1 VSTNHS
7 AGVKAAMDGLAKIW
21 ARPAQPLI
29 AAPGRPQFARRY
41 QRSPQETGIYM
52 GQLVAMQRLY
62 KATGHVGRR
71 LVGSEIQQYVDE
83 VLAMPWPRWRSGP
96 AWGAVVKLVP
106 GLNGSNGAAEYRSG
120 VLFLPPEVDEPFVL
134 HELAHH
140 LGAPTDHGPAF
151 VAAYLDLL
159 ENVMNAGT
167 AFIFKA
173 AFEAEG
179 IST

>member
-1 VSTNHS
+1 
-7 AGVKAAMDGLAKIW
+7 MDGLAKMF
-21 ARPAQPLI
+21 ARPGPPL
-29 AAPGRPQFARRY
+29 AVAPGRSQFARRY

-52 GQLVAMQRLY
+52 GQLVAMQHLY
-62 KATGHVGRR
+62 DTTGHVGRR
-71 LVGSEIQQYVDE
+71 LVGSEIQRYVDE

-96 AWGAVVKLVP
+96 TWGAVVRLVP
-106 GLNGSNGAAEYRSG
+106 GLNAKTGSAEYRSG
-120 VLFLPPEVDEPFVL
+120 VLFLPPEVDEPFIL

-140 LGAPTDHGPAF
+140 LGAPTDHGPSF

-159 ENVMNAGT
+159 ENVMNRET
-167 AFIFKA
+167 TLIFKA

>member
-1 VSTNHS
+1 
-7 AGVKAAMDGLAKIW
+7 MDGLAKMFT
-21 ARPAQPLI
+21 RPGPPL
-29 AAPGRPQFARRY
+29 AVAPGRPQFATRY
-41 QRSPQETGIYM
+41 QRNDRETGVYM
-52 GQLVAMQRLY
+52 GQLVAMQRLH

-71 LVGSEIQQYVDE
+71 LVGPEIQQYVDE

-96 AWGAVVKLVP
+96 TWGAGVRLVP
-106 GLNGSNGAAEYRSG
+106 GLNAKTGSAEYRSG

-140 LGAPTDHGPAF
+140 LGAPSDHGPAF

-159 ENVMNAGT
+159 ENVMNRET
-167 AFIFKA
+167 AQLFQASFA
-173 AFEAEG
+173 AEG

>member
-1 VSTNHS
+1 MF
-7 AGVKAAMDGLAKIW
+7 AGPTAPLAT
-21 ARPAQPLI
+21 
-29 AAPGRPQFARRY
+29 APGRPQFARRY

-52 GQLVAMQRLY
+52 GQLTAMVRLH

-71 LVGSEIQQYVDE
+71 LVGPEIQQYVDE

-96 AWGAVVKLVP
+96 TWGAVVRIVP
-106 GLNGSNGAAEYRSG
+106 GLNATNGSAEYRSG
-120 VLFLPPEVDEPFVL
+120 VLSLPPEVDEPFVL

-140 LGAPTDHGPAF
+140 LGAPTDHGQSF
-151 VAAYLDLL
+151 VRAYLNLL
-159 ENVMNAGT
+159 ENVMNRDT
-167 AFIFKA
+167 ALLFCA